1 MLEAQDLSVTR
12 SGRLVLE
19 DINFSITK
27 GEFVGIV
34 GPNGGGKS
42 TLLLTI
48 LGILQPSKGSV
59 HVFGYNPKN
68 VNFNGKVGWVSQTA
82 ASIPTKMRMTVKEL
96 ISLGTISTSDLFSFR
111 RRRND
116 EAVERALEL
125 VGLTD
130 LADMDIGRLSGGQ
143 RQRAVIGRALASN
156 AELLIFD
163 EPLVNVDRSSRN
175 GILKLLDDLCHNE
188 NKTLLMVSHDLT
200 AIRQSAHRVIYLDGQ
215 IQYDGKP
222 SEIPDLSGLAGLIG
236 LQHVHALAQGGRMM
250 QLSEHLV
257 EILSNVLEPLGPLMP
272 GETFPAFFELE
283 MFQRALIAAILTT
296 IVAGF
301 YGSFLLMKNLALMGD
316 GLAHVSFGGVAVGIV
331 LGATAPLWY
340 ALVFSLTA
348 ALIIHELQERE
359 LLTGDAS
366 IAIFL
371 TGMLALGLVV
381 LRIWGGG
388 ITSDIE
394 GYLFGNLLL
403 IDYDDLDLI
412 LYISIFSLVSL
423 FFLHDALLATTIDAI
438 AARIQGIPTRWI
450 GLWFS
455 AAVAAIVVSM
465 VQVVG
470 TLLVTALLV
479 TPAATAQLVGRS
491 FRSCMI
497 LTQVFGLISVILG
510 LYFSAELETGSGSM
524 IALISAIV
532 FAIVLIGRSV
542 LQYSNQPKA

>member
-1 MLEAQDLSVTR
+1 
-12 SGRLVLE
+12 
-19 DINFSITK
+19 
-27 GEFVGIV
+27 
-34 GPNGGGKS
+34 
-42 TLLLTI
+42 
-48 LGILQPSKGSV
+48 
-59 HVFGYNPKN
+59 
-68 VNFNGKVGWVSQTA
+68 
-82 ASIPTKMRMTVKEL
+82 
-96 ISLGTISTSDLFSFR
+96 
-111 RRRND
+111 
-116 EAVERALEL
+116 
-125 VGLTD
+125 
-130 LADMDIGRLSGGQ
+130 
-143 RQRAVIGRALASN
+143 
-156 AELLIFD
+156 
-163 EPLVNVDRSSRN
+163 
-175 GILKLLDDLCHNE
+175 
-188 NKTLLMVSHDLT
+188 
-200 AIRQSAHRVIYLDGQ
+200 
-215 IQYDGKP
+215 
-222 SEIPDLSGLAGLIG
+222 
-236 LQHVHALAQGGRMM
+236 M
-250 QLSEHLV
+250 QLSEHLIELV
-257 EILSNVLEPLGPLMP
+257 GPVLESIAPLIP
-272 GETFPAFFELE
+272 GETFPVFFELE
-283 MFQRALIAAILTT
+283 MFQRALVAAILTT

-412 LYISIFSLVSL
+412 LYISILSLVSL
-423 FFLHDALLATTIDAI
+423 FFLHDALLATTIDAVS
-438 AARIQGIPTRWI
+438 ARVQGIPTRWI

-465 VQVVG
+465 VQVIG

-497 LTQVFGLISVILG
+497 LTQVFGIMAVIIG
-510 LYFSAELETGSGSM
+510 LYFSSELETGSGSM
-524 IALISAIV
+524 IALVSAIL
-532 FAIVLIGRSV
+532 FALVLIGRTTIRQFV
-542 LQYSNQPKA
+542 DKTRI